1 MAFEIVSGRVEYLR
15 RGSQYV
21 ARSFFNILSSSRS
34 ASSICE
40 DFRDP
45 LATLLT
51 KEGLTFNLLAILAYT
66 PAKADMIFPGV
77 RPTDPGYSG
86 IGDFSWRA
94 IAFIVDT
101 EPRGNAISSLMLAS
115 AALLSFSRML
125 LVSFDSY
132 YRLAPADT
140 VPFSTSTSDVGLLGK
155 YSERL
160 PAKSFFS

>member
-1 MAFEIVSGRVEYLR
+1 MASEIVSGFVQFLKR

-21 ARSFFNILSSSRS
+21 VRSFFNILSSSRS
-34 ASSICE
+34 APSICD

-77 RPTDPGYSG
+77 RPEVPEQPG

-94 IAFIVDT
+94 IAFIADAGT
-101 EPRGNAISSLMLAS
+101 RGNAMSSFMLAS
-115 AALLSFSRML
+115 TAL
-125 LVSFDSY
+125 
-132 YRLAPADT
+132 
-140 VPFSTSTSDVGLLGK
+140 
-155 YSERL
+155 
-160 PAKSFFS
+160 

>member
-1 MAFEIVSGRVEYLR
+1 M
-15 RGSQYV
+15 
-21 ARSFFNILSSSRS
+21 
-34 ASSICE
+34 
-40 DFRDP
+40 
-45 LATLLT
+45 
-51 KEGLTFNLLAILAYT
+51 LAILAYT